1 MEKTKENSNRKSG
14 IQKENENHLK
24 IFFMTYVFDLA
35 HASSMEL
42 IGVKEDRHFL
52 VAQSENGRRVHITSV
67 DKVHEKKQE
76 RKLKRV

>member
-1 MEKTKENSNRKSG
+1 
-14 IQKENENHLK
+14 
-24 IFFMTYVFDLA
+24 MTYVFDLA